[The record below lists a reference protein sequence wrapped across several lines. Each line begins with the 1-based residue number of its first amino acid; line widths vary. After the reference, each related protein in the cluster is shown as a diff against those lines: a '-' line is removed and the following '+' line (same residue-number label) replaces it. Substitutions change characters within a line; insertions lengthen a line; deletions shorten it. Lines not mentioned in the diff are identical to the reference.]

1 LIKGVYGMNIAVKDL
16 AAAVKKYEG
25 LLGVKPLKFVAEDE
39 FAFPGLK
46 GAVFE
51 VGGFYLHLV
60 TSVAD
65 NTSIAKFLNT
75 KGEGVF
81 LVSLKSDNVQD
92 DTERM
97 TGAGAAFVLNQP
109 VSGKFGT
116 VNFIH
121 PKSAHGLQLEIY
133 DPDARL

>member
-1 LIKGVYGMNIAVKDL
+1 MIQGVYGMNIAVKDL
-16 AAAVKKYEG
+16 DAAGKKYEG
-25 LLGVKPLKFVAEDE
+25 LLGVKPLKFVGEEE

-46 GAVFE
+46 GAVFD
-51 VGGFYLHLV
+51 VGGFLLHLV

-81 LVSLKSDNVQD
+81 LVSLRSDNVQE
-92 DTERM
+92 DTERIA
-97 TGAGAAFVLNQP
+97 GAGAVFVLDQP
-109 VSGKFGT
+109 AKGKFGT

-121 PKSAHGLQLEIY
+121 PKTAHGLQIEVY
-133 DPDARL
+133 DPEGR

>member
-1 LIKGVYGMNIAVKDL
+1 MITGVYGMNIAVKDL
-16 AAAVKKYEG
+16 DAAVKKYEG
-25 LLGVKPLKFVAEDE
+25 LLGVKPLKFVGEDE

-46 GAVFE
+46 GAVFD

-60 TSVAD
+60 TSVDD
-65 NTSIAKFLNT
+65 NTSIAKFVNT

-81 LVSLKSDNVQD
+81 LVSLRSDNVQE
-92 DTERM
+92 DTERI
-97 TGAGAAFVLNQP
+97 TQAGAVFVLDKP

-121 PKSAHGLQLEIY
+121 PKSAHGVQIEVY
-133 DPDARL
+133 NPEAR

>member
-1 LIKGVYGMNIAVKDL
+1 MIKGVYGMNIAVKDL
-16 AAAVKKYEG
+16 DAAVKKYEG
-25 LLGVKPLKFVAEDE
+25 LLGVKPLKFVGEEE

-46 GAVFE
+46 GAVFD
-51 VGGFYLHLV
+51 VGGFLLHLV

-75 KGEGVF
+75 KGEGIF
-81 LVSLKSDNVQD
+81 LVSFRSDNVQE
-92 DTERM
+92 DTVRM
-97 TGAGAAFVLNQP
+97 TGAGAAFVLDQP

-121 PKSAHGLQLEIY
+121 PKSAHGVQFEVY
-133 DPDARL
+133 DPEAK

>member
-1 LIKGVYGMNIAVKDL
+1 MITGVYGMNIAVKDL
-16 AAAVKKYEG
+16 DAAVKKYEG
-25 LLGVKPLKFVAEDE
+25 LLGVKPLKFVGEEE

-46 GAVFE
+46 GAVFD
-51 VGGFYLHLV
+51 VGGFLIHLV

-81 LVSLKSDNVQD
+81 LVSLRSDNVQE
-92 DTERM
+92 DTERI
-97 TGAGAAFVLNQP
+97 TEAGAVFVLDKP
-109 VSGKFGT
+109 ASGKFGT

-121 PKSAHGLQLEIY
+121 PKSAHGVQMEIY
-133 DPDARL
+133 DPEVK